1 MQESDNR
8 ESTTVKRR
16 ITVVAAVLAVLV
28 VALTGQYAHVMVFGG
43 SAAPARTS
51 GPQTVERGAI
61 VDRTGQMLAVQTQ
74 LHTVSAWIPHVDEA
88 EKSASLLAS
97 ILDASEESLLEALTG
112 PRNYVYLARR
122 ISPRM
127 SDEIHDLKEEG
138 NLQGI
143 SLEPDHGRT
152 YPGSYLASHVVGHV
166 GRDNTGLDGIEY
178 AYDSFLSPDEG
189 RIRGDTLYGN
199 QLVLTIDANI
209 QATTD
214 RLARETMDRENAE
227 SVMLLVM
234 DANNGDVLS
243 WSSLPS
249 YNPNEYQ
256 RYDTEERRNRPIR
269 MMYEPGSVFKIFS
282 VAGMMQTG
290 AAADGDTFETD
301 GTYRP
306 DSWGDARPITDIA
319 NYGTMDLRTVIERSS
334 NTGVA
339 YASEGMSD
347 QELYDSLTR
356 FGFGEPTGVG
366 LAGEQ
371 SGLFT
376 PPERW
381 SYRSKPTIA
390 MGQEIGVTAIQMA
403 AAATAFANDGIRL
416 QPNLVKR
423 VVSPSG
429 EIIEER
435 ERTPVRE
442 VVSPSVANTM
452 LDYMRT
458 ATDDGGTGRLAR
470 VEGLPISAKTGTAE
484 YYDLERG
491 RYSDEKYVGSTLALL
506 PSDNPEVI
514 IYMVVENPRGQ
525 FIWGERVAAPV
536 VRETAEFLVPY
547 LGIERADDEVI
558 HRTANLELE
567 GARSIELN
575 DHVPDLSGLPRRSL
589 LSLHGNENIDLEI
602 QGSGWV
608 VRQQPAPGTPVED
621 GMQITVELE

>member
-1 MQESDNR
+1 MQGSDSS
-8 ESTTVKRR
+8 ESTTVTRR
-16 ITVVAAVLAVLV
+16 ITVVAVVLSIAVIAVS
-28 VALTGQYAHVMVFGG
+28 AQYANIMVFGG
-43 SAAPARTS
+43 GEAPARTS
-51 GPQTVERGAI
+51 GPETVERGAI

-74 LHTVSAWIPHVDEA
+74 LHTVSAWLPHVRDA
-88 EKSASLLAS
+88 EETASKLAS
-97 ILDASEESLLEALTG
+97 ILDAGEESLLAALTG
-112 PRNYVYLARR
+112 SRNYVYLARR
-122 ISPRM
+122 ISPGR
-127 SDEIHDLKEEG
+127 SEEIRKLKEDG
-138 NLQGI
+138 YLRGI
-143 SLEPDHGRT
+143 TLEPDHGRT

-166 GRDNTGLDGIEY
+166 GRDNTGLDGLEY
-178 AYDSFLSPDEG
+178 AYDSYLSPEDG
-189 RIRGDTLYGN
+189 RTRGNTLYGN
-199 QLVLTIDANI
+199 QLILTIDSNI

-214 RLARETMDRENAE
+214 RLARETMERENAE

-234 DANNGDVLS
+234 DAKNGDVLS
-243 WSSLPS
+243 WSSIPS
-249 YNPNEYQ
+249 YNPNEFQ
-256 RYDTEERRNRPIR
+256 RYETEERRNRPIR
-269 MMYEPGSVFKIFS
+269 TIFEPGSVFKIYS
-282 VAGMMQTG
+282 VAAMMQKG
-290 AAADGDTFETD
+290 AAADGDVFETD

-334 NTGVA
+334 NVGVA
-339 YASEGMSD
+339 YASEGISE
-347 QELYDSLTR
+347 QELYDKLTR
-356 FGFGEPTGVG
+356 FGFGEQTGVG
-366 LAGEQ
+366 LAGEE
-371 SGLFT
+371 SGYFT

-381 SYRSKPTIA
+381 SYRSKPTIS

-442 VVSPSVANTM
+442 VISPSVARTM

-458 ATDDGGTGRLAR
+458 ATYDGGTGRLAR

-484 YYDLERG
+484 YFDLELG
-491 RYSDEKYVGSTLALL
+491 RYSEEKYMGSTLALL
-506 PSDNPEVI
+506 PSDDPELI

-536 VRETAEFLVPY
+536 VRETAEFLIPY

-575 DHVPDLSGLPRRSL
+575 GSVPDLSGLPRRSL
-589 LSLHGNENIDLEI
+589 LSLHAHEHIELDI
-602 QGSGWV
+602 QGSGYV